1 MISAMHVIDL
11 PIPADFFTMKELGEQ
26 IREAMCGNG
35 KMDNAAQF
43 ATKLE
48 LKRTR

>member
-26 IREAMCGNG
+26 IREAMSG